1 MYVGDS
7 HNSPVEQMSVKKYSQ
22 TSNPNLLDNTNFF
35 NPINQRNQTSYSN
48 TDAAPKYSIDR
59 WQVLGGTFD
68 VSTRTYTSNST
79 LGPYGN
85 QFRQYIPLGDISIG
99 DTITVSSVVN
109 NTKYVFTTTVP
120 QYGDTVTNAPFLLET
135 TWGGFKIITRE
146 EQHAVLLTMVVNVS
160 QSITIDWIKME
171 FGSFVTPYV
180 AKGYNEELT
189 ACLRYYQRLN
199 MNFRGEAFNVGD
211 GEKYFTTI
219 SFYPMRVVPT
229 ITIASA
235 HYWGGFSGLTCSIP
249 QTDGVYNDRTLQLA
263 VNATASNPGGAFTAV
278 IVLEAE
284 L

>member
-7 HNSPVEQMSVKKYSQ
+7 SNSPVEQMSVKKYSQ

-68 VSTRTYTSNST
+68 VQTRTYTSNST

-99 DTITVSSVVN
+99 NTITVSSVIN

-160 QSITIDWIKME
+160 QSITVDWIKME
-171 FGSFVTPYV
+171 FGSFATPYV

-199 MNFRGEAFNVGD
+199 MNFRGEAFNVGN

>member
-7 HNSPVEQMSVKKYSQ
+7 SNSPVEQMSVKKYSQ

-35 NPINQRNQTSYSN
+35 NPVNQRTQTSYSESDN
-48 TDAAPKYSIDR
+48 YPRYSIDR
-59 WQVLGGTFD
+59 WQVLGGTFNIQ
-68 VSTRTYTSNST
+68 TRTYTANST
-79 LGPYGN
+79 SGTYGN
-85 QFRQYIPLGDISIG
+85 QFRQYIPLVDMSIG
-99 DTITVSSVVN
+99 DTITVSSVIN
-109 NTKYVFTTTVP
+109 NIKYVFTTTVP
-120 QYGDTVTNAPFLLET
+120 EYGTTVTDAPFLLEA
-135 TWGGFKIITRE
+135 TWGGFKMISQESKKAT
-146 EQHAVLLTMVVNVS
+146 LLSLVVNVS

-171 FGSFVTPYV
+171 FGSFATPYV
-180 AKGYNEELT
+180 VKGYNEELT

-219 SFYPMRVVPT
+219 SFYPMRVIPT
-229 ITIASA
+229 ITIANA

>member
-7 HNSPVEQMSVKKYSQ
+7 SNSPVEQMSVKKYSQ

-171 FGSFVTPYV
+171 LGNFATPYV
-180 AKGYNEELT
+180 AKGYNKELT
-189 ACLRYYQRLN
+189 ACLRYYQRFN
-199 MNFRGEAFNVGD
+199 VNFRGEAFNVGD

>member
-7 HNSPVEQMSVKKYSQ
+7 SNSPVEQMSVKKYSQ

-99 DTITVSSVVN
+99 DTITVSSVIN

-160 QSITIDWIKME
+160 QSITVDWIKME
-171 FGSFVTPYV
+171 FGNFATPYV
-180 AKGYNEELT
+180 PKGYGAEL
-189 ACLRYYQRLN
+189 AECLRYFQRVYADWRIYPTLKD
-199 MNFRGEAFNVGD
+199 MPYRFSQSTLQVMRI
-211 GEKYFTTI
+211 KPTI
-219 SFYPMRVVPT
+219 SAHGTPYTFGCTINALDAQPM
-229 ITIASA
+229 
-235 HYWGGFSGLTCSIP
+235 
-249 QTDGVYNDRTLQLA
+249 
-263 VNATASNPGGAFTAV
+263 AFTVETKITERGQNAAAASMLGYFDLSAD
-278 IVLEAE
+278 I
-284 L
+284 

>member
-7 HNSPVEQMSVKKYSQ
+7 SNSPVEQMSVKKYSQ

-48 TDAAPKYSIDR
+48 TAAAPKYSIDR
-59 WQVLGGTFD
+59 WQILGGTFD

-120 QYGDTVTNAPFLLET
+120 QYGVAVANAPFLLET

-189 ACLRYYQRLN
+189 ACLRYYHRFN
-199 MNFRGEAFNVGD
+199 VNFRGEAFNVGD

>member
-7 HNSPVEQMSVKKYSQ
+7 SNSPVEQMSVKKYSQ

-99 DTITVSSVVN
+99 DTITVSSVIN

-160 QSITIDWIKME
+160 QSITVDWIKME
-171 FGSFVTPYV
+171 FGNFATPYV
-180 AKGYNEELT
+180 PKGYGAEL
-189 ACLRYYQRLN
+189 AECLRYFQRVYADWRIYPTLKD
-199 MNFRGEAFNVGD
+199 MPYRFSQSTLQVMRI
-211 GEKYFTTI
+211 KPTI
-219 SFYPMRVVPT
+219 SAHSTPYTFGCTINALDAQPM
-229 ITIASA
+229 
-235 HYWGGFSGLTCSIP
+235 
-249 QTDGVYNDRTLQLA
+249 
-263 VNATASNPGGAFTAV
+263 AFTVETKITEQGQNAAAASM
-278 IVLEAE
+278 LGYFDLSAD